1 MDDCIFCK
9 IAGKQ
14 IPSNVIYEDE
24 QVMAFH
30 DIDAK
35 APVHFLVIPK
45 RHMKSLME
53 ADSEIIAHIFMVIKK
68 LAVELGISESGFR
81 VVSNAGPDAG
91 QSVAHLHFHVLGGRS
106 LHWPPG

>member
-24 QVMAFH
+24 QVLAFH
-30 DIDAK
+30 DIDQK

-45 RHMKSLME
+45 RHMKSLLE
-53 ADSEIIAHIFMVIKK
+53 ADSETIAHIFMVIKK
-68 LAVELGISESGFR
+68 LAAELGVSESGFR